1 MPDVLIVLNK
11 VKQKNFY
18 LIKFRDRLN
27 NKNKKSNCKMKIN
40 CNKILICTIVL
51 FVVKLQNGKTK
62 NLMNKIKL
70 NFHNA
75 NNAEV
80 KVLSNLKN
88 VQNVY

>member
-1 MPDVLIVLNK
+1 MIR
-11 VKQKNFY
+11 FS
-18 LIKFRDRLN
+18 DRLN

-40 CNKILICTIVL
+40 YNKILICTIVL